1 MKKILFTLL
10 LFSVFSQIEAQ
21 QLLTER
27 LQRKLNNL
35 DQFDE
40 LVSIRIEMLNKID
53 AFEMHKKFVENKTPI
68 KQRAIQ
74 TVMRLQNKATETQ
87 SNLVDYIKQ
96 NNPSVY
102 ATLRNYWII
111 NSVYAEAP
119 LSLIYELG
127 NRDDITLIDFN
138 IDTSSPLEETSAEPS
153 GFSKQR
159 K

>member
-87 SNLVDYIKQ
+87 SNLVDYIK
-96 NNPSVY
+96 Y
-102 ATLRNYWII
+102 KKCT
-111 NSVYAEAP
+111 
-119 LSLIYELG
+119 SL
-127 NRDDITLIDFN
+127 N
-138 IDTSSPLEETSAEPS
+138 I
-153 GFSKQR
+153 
-159 K
+159 